1 LSIEL
6 ILDHSPIMTIWQ
18 PDPAALRRPAYL
30 SLADQIA
37 RAISD
42 GRLQP
47 GERLATHRHMA
58 ETLDLSVQTVSRAY
72 EELIRRGLISGETGR
87 GTFIRSP
94 QREPVPPYIPERLS
108 EVIDLSILKPVVCE
122 TLHIDAMKAA
132 LHDLADTL
140 PHSAVLSFRPNM
152 LFARH
157 RRVAQAWLRDHCGV
171 EATPGTIHLTN
182 GATSGMTIAL
192 MAAAPPGSTVV
203 TEAVGHHTLVP
214 LAAYLGLRLRGVAI
228 DGEGVVPEA
237 LDEACREGDVR
248 AHQAGG
254 GVDRVR
260 HHEQGAARRAE
271 IVAVA
276 RRRGLQIIEND
287 VLAPLLS
294 DRLPPLA
301 ALAPERTLHVST
313 FTKCVMPG
321 LRAGYLV
328 VPDRL
333 CPGVANRSLVTNWM
347 ATGLVAE
354 LAARWVE
361 NGTAAE
367 LVRWQSEAIR
377 GRQAIAAELLAGIPH
392 KAHPEGLHVWLPLG
406 EGRSE
411 EEFVSHARL
420 QGVAIAPGAS
430 FAIEGGMDRQPAVRI
445 SVGSTTP
452 EQLRDG
458 LKIVVNLLQG
468 EPEPVLLAM

>member
-1 LSIEL
+1 
-6 ILDHSPIMTIWQ
+6 MTIWQ

-37 RAISD
+37 RAVAD

-47 GERLATHRHMA
+47 GERLATHRQMA
-58 ETLDLSVQTVSRAY
+58 ERLQLSVQTVSRAY

-87 GTFIRSP
+87 GTFIRP
-94 QREPVPPYIPERLS
+94 PRREPDPPYIPERLG
-108 EVIDLSILKPVVCE
+108 EVIDLSILKPVCE
-122 TLHIDAMKAA
+122 PLHLEAMKAA
-132 LHDLADTL
+132 LHDLAETL
-140 PHSAVLSFRPNM
+140 PPAAVLSFRPNM

-157 RRVAQAWLRDHCGV
+157 RRVAQGWLRDHCGV

-203 TEAVGHHTLVP
+203 TEAIGHHTLVP
-214 LAAYLGLRLRGVAI
+214 LAAYLGLRLQGLAI
-228 DGEGVVPEA
+228 DGEGVMPEA

-248 AHQAGG
+248 ALFVMPNPINATASLM
-254 GVDRVR
+254 
-260 HHEQGAARRAE
+260 GATRRAE
-271 IVAVA
+271 IVEVA
-276 RRRGLQIIEND
+276 RRHAIQIIEND

-301 ALAPERTLHVST
+301 ALAPERTLYVTT

-333 CPGVANRSLVTNWM
+333 CPAVANRSLVTNWM
-347 ATGLVAE
+347 ATGLIAE

-361 NGTAAE
+361 SGTAVE
-367 LVRWQSEAIR
+367 LVRWQSAAIR
-377 GRQAIAAELLAGIPH
+377 GRQAVAAELLAGIPH
-392 KAHPEGLHVWLPLG
+392 RAHPEGLHVWLPLG

-411 EEFVSHARL
+411 EEFVAHARL

-430 FAIEGGMDRQPAVRI
+430 FAIDGRPTRPAVRI

>member
-1 LSIEL
+1 
-6 ILDHSPIMTIWQ
+6 MTIWQ

-47 GERLATHRHMA
+47 GERLATHRQMA

-87 GTFIRSP
+87 GTFIRPP

-140 PHSAVLSFRPNM
+140 PHSAVLSFRPNT

-157 RRVAQAWLRDHCGV
+157 RRVAQGWLREHCGV

-228 DGEGVVPEA
+228 DAEGVIPEA
-237 LDEACREGDVR
+237 LDEACSEGDVR
-248 AHQAGG
+248 ALFVMPNPINATASLMG
-254 GVDRVR
+254 
-260 HHEQGAARRAE
+260 EARRAE

-276 RRRGLQIIEND
+276 RRHGLQIIEND

-294 DRLPPLA
+294 ERLPPLA
-301 ALAPERTLHVST
+301 ALAPERTLYVTT

-333 CPGVANRSLVTNWM
+333 CPAVANRSLVTSWM
-347 ATGLVAE
+347 ATGLIAE

-367 LVRWQSEAIR
+367 LVRWQVEAIR
-377 GRQAIAAELLAGIPH
+377 GRQAIAAEILAGIPH
-392 KAHPEGLHVWLPLG
+392 KAHPQGLHVWLPLG
-406 EGRSE
+406 ERRSE

-430 FAIEGGMDRQPAVRI
+430 FAIGGASEGGMDRQPAVRI